1 MTGDD
6 FACYD
11 DENETQ
17 MNTKGDTRAFGEL
30 LLLPTT
36 TATYERG
43 RSDAPSN

>member
-30 LLLPTT
+30 LLLLP